1 MSETRW
7 ANVSYLCGSWSKNKI
22 VIIDTPGLED
32 NRSSEIDITNN
43 IATVKMLKSLS
54 SARIVVGLSEKQFG
68 DRWYDGIKKIIRGIA
83 KYITEVQCFSKNFTF
98 VLSKGLTIEKLDK

>member
-7 ANVSYLCGSWSKNKI
+7 ANVSYVSSSWAKNKI
-22 VIIDTPGLED
+22 IIIDTPGLED

-54 SARIVVGLSEKQFG
+54 SARFVIGLSEKQFG
-68 DRWYDGIKKIIRGIA
+68 DRWYDNIKKIIKSIA
-83 KYITEVQCFSKNFTF
+83 KYIT
-98 VLSKGLTIEKLDK
+98 